1 MARAVLAFL
10 VFVPLLSA
18 CASWQTAAEVR
29 PGVDFARYRTFTFVP
44 RSEMPPADPGMQN
57 EAVAEWLRATIEEG
71 LGDRTLARDD
81 AAPDLRVSF
90 RVSVTDALGE
100 TLWGYG
106 YGARDG
112 GFTTSNYREGSLVI
126 EVADA
131 GTRERVWLGVARGVV
146 PTDSDREERLRG
158 VIRDLLALLP
168 AGR

>member
-1 MARAVLAFL
+1 MVL
-10 VFVPLLSA
+10 LLA
-18 CASWQTAAEVR
+18 LLTGGCASWQTAAEIR
-29 PGVDFARYRTFTFVP
+29 PGTDFTRYRTWAWVP
-44 RSEMPPADPGMQN
+44 RSLMPPADPGMQN
-57 EAVAEWLRATIEEG
+57 EAIALWLGSEIDGG
-71 LGDRTLARDD
+71 LGARGLARDD

-126 EVADA
+126 EIAEA
-131 GTRERVWLGVARGVV
+131 RTGERVWLGVAQGVV
-146 PTDSDREERLRG
+146 PTDSDREERLRT

-168 AGR
+168 TGR